1 MPYECFKCVLTF
13 MLNHPANAE
22 SLVGVRNLR
31 KSVFNLTTKLDQQGF
46 GRPHKINKAHIK

>member
-1 MPYECFKCVLTF
+1 MPYEWSNCILTF
-13 MLNHPANAE
+13 MLNHPENVK